1 LKPIINQGVQGFIGD
16 DENTATIATI
26 ATIRPTTRNLLFP
39 AKAQASVTAFT
50 RFHNDVTFV
59 NKFHSCSVQSGLRD
73 KGSTP

>member
-1 LKPIINQGVQGFIGD
+1 VNCTYKLWASAAGTGATR
-16 DENTATIATI
+16 TATIATI
-26 ATIRPTTRNLLFP
+26 ATIRPTTRNVLFP

-59 NKFHSCSVQSGLRD
+59 NKFHSFSVQSGLRD